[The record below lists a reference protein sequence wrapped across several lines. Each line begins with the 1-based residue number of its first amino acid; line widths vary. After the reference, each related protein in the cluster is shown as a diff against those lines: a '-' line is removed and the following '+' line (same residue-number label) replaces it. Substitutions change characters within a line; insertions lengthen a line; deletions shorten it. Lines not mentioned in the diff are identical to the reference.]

1 MASQRESVERR
12 QCRRFR
18 VRERTFAVV
27 RSAGSP
33 AMRNIQRMNRAEI
46 AVAVFKTKPAKMGQ
60 IIDLSSNGLAFSYF
74 VIDENIE
81 ESNRLDILLAEDNFY
96 LEDLHF
102 ITVREERLEN
112 EAPFN
117 PIIMKLRGVR
127 FVDLTEVQLK
137 RLVDFINTKTR
148 GEV

>member
-1 MASQRESVERR
+1 
-12 QCRRFR
+12 
-18 VRERTFAVV
+18 
-27 RSAGSP
+27 
-33 AMRNIQRMNRAEI
+33 MRNIQRMNRAEI

-60 IIDLSSNGLAFSYF
+60 IIDLSSNGLAFSYL